1 MRSRSAARR
10 GECKAAFI
18 PLSARVSICLLLTC
32 LCCGPVLAQSLS
44 DRLIVLQ
51 SDARS
56 YVEQHTLVSDD
67 QLLVVPLPT
76 TRISL
81 ETRFSG
87 PEWLTFATAHERA
100 PDRLSLWSGSVVTRY
115 RHRYGSG
122 LSEPEPGVYQLDVG
136 AEHASVQPEEAA
148 TVQSSI
154 SWVLPDNAR
163 LLDFGSPGGDA
174 SGRWTRSGPLLSYQQ
189 KGAELPSLMLRFS
202 LLPLP
207 PELAQPDPGPCRLPD
222 AVSDACSPDVD
233 GDQIP
238 DHRDVCLAADS
249 RVVPL
254 HSPGELA
261 TPLAQRTEPRGRTHL
276 RAMQAIGCD
285 SKPAAILDGIRFDSG
300 QTYLNLA
307 SRMVLDRVA
316 RALLRLPERRIEILA
331 HTDNAGRVEHNQ
343 ALSDRRA
350 RTIRHYLML
359 RGVEGARIRA
369 RGLGET
375 TPAFDNALAAGR
387 RANRRVELRV
397 LE

>member
-1 MRSRSAARR
+1 MRSRYAARR
-10 GECKAAFI
+10 GGIKAALTRLF
-18 PLSARVSICLLLTC
+18 PAFSICLLAGLFSA
-32 LCCGPVLAQSLS
+32 PALAQSLS

-56 YVEQHTLVSDD
+56 YVEQHTLISDD
-67 QLLVVPLPT
+67 QLLVVPLPAGRT
-76 TRISL
+76 SL

-87 PEWLTFATAHERA
+87 PERLTFSSAHERS
-100 PDRLSLWSGSVVTRY
+100 PDRLSLWSGSVLTRY
-115 RHRYGSG
+115 RHRYGTG
-122 LSEPEPGVYQLDVG
+122 LSEPEPGVFQLDVA
-136 AEHASVQPEEAA
+136 AEHAGVQHDEPA
-148 TVQSSI
+148 TVQWSI

-163 LLDFGSPGGDA
+163 LLDFGSPDGDA
-174 SGRWTRSGPLLSYQQ
+174 SGRWTRSGPLISYQQ
-189 KGAELPSLMLRFS
+189 NGAELPHLMLRFS
-202 LLPLP
+202 LIPLP

-222 AVSDACSPDVD
+222 AFSDACSPDVD

-238 DHRDVCLAADS
+238 DHRDVCLPPDS
-249 RVVPL
+249 QVVPL
-254 HSPGELA
+254 HSPEQLA
-261 TPLAQRTEPRGRTHL
+261 TPLPQQSVPRGRTDQP
-276 RAMQAIGCD
+276 AMQAIGCD
-285 SKPAAILDGIRFDSG
+285 SQHAAILNGVRFDSG

-307 SRMVLDRVA
+307 SRMILDRVA
-316 RALLRLPERRIEILA
+316 RAVLRLPERRIEILA

-343 ALSDRRA
+343 ALSDSRA

-359 RGVEGARIRA
+359 RGIEGARIRA